1 MCRVV
6 CLIALAACASYRA
19 LPLETPAPG
28 PSPLTLRYEQKRMS
42 LFASTRE
49 DAQIEAV
56 FASDTTI
63 AALVSRPRDGVFVST
78 DGGSDWT
85 FAPID
90 DRFSDMM
97 FDGPLIVGRAA
108 AHLHCSKDGGKTW
121 RSWGGSPIE
130 AAAVAGGAIY
140 ASAGGHLYVSQDCA
154 QSWKTLTPQ
163 IPGTWRARSI
173 AVDRQSIYMSVR
185 ATRETAPLT
194 TLLDGSSDAAQT
206 ALSFVDGRDSRR
218 PAGGD
223 VWVTHDGGALWQ
235 RTSLVLDAWLA
246 SLDGQIWAVAADPMV
261 EGAALV
267 RRSPLLA
274 AALDGQILG
283 ARVDANALRASF
295 AFPGRDNLLRAI
307 AAPVFRSVD
316 EGMTW
321 VRMDEAPIGLR
332 IALERQRAAQP
343 AIERTPETPRR
354 PDRGGGRA
362 GGGGPPGGEGGRGG
376 CRGGRRGAPSG
387 QPPQQVQQPQ
397 QVQRGPRTVSSE
409 TFFTLLDPLRLLAR
423 FNSGRALTGVA
434 GDKVLYAYAPTEQF
448 WTSLVDAM
456 VAESDAEGEIALSPG
471 THGLENA
478 PDGAFELM
486 FSTDGG
492 ASWNELPP
500 PAFDVLIRQRS
511 ILPYPVGIAAAAQ
524 QEIVLFGGI
533 DRTGQSWRDAWR
545 WAQ

>member
-1 MCRVV
+1 MWRMVS
-6 CLIALAACASYRA
+6 LIALAACASYRA
-19 LPLETPAPG
+19 LPLETAAPG
-28 PSPLTLRYEQKRMS
+28 PSPLTLRYEQKRMN

-90 DRFSDMM
+90 DRLSDMM

-140 ASAGGHLYVSQDCA
+140 AAAGGHLYVSQDCA

-173 AVDRQSIYMSVR
+173 AVDRQSIYISVR

-206 ALSFVDGRDSRR
+206 ALSFVDGRGSRR

-235 RTSLVLDAWLA
+235 RTSLALDAWVFA
-246 SLDGQIWAVAADPMV
+246 QGGEIWAVAADPMI

-267 RRSPLLA
+267 RRAPLLA
-274 AALDGQILG
+274 AALDGQLQG

-295 AFPGRDNLLRAI
+295 TFPGRDRLLRVI
-307 AAPVFRSVD
+307 AAPAFRSLD
-316 EGMTW
+316 EGVTW
-321 VRMDEAPIGLR
+321 ARMDSTPITLWT
-332 IALERQRAAQP
+332 ALERQRAAQP
-343 AIERTPETPRR
+343 AMERASEMPRR
-354 PDRGGGRA
+354 SDRGGGRA
-362 GGGGPPGGEGGRGG
+362 GGAPGGEGGRGG
-376 CRGGRRGAPSG
+376 RRGGRRAAPSG
-387 QPPQQVQQPQ
+387 QPPQQVQ
-397 QVQRGPRTVSSE
+397 RGPRTVPPE

-423 FNSGRALTGVA
+423 FNSGRALTGIA
-434 GDKVLYAYAPTEQF
+434 GDKVLHAYAPTEQF
-448 WTSLVDAM
+448 WNSLVDAM

-471 THGLENA
+471 RRGLDSA
-478 PDGAFELM
+478 PDVAFELL

-492 ASWNELPP
+492 AGWSELTPP
-500 PAFDVLIRQRS
+500 RFDASLREKG
-511 ILPYPVGIAAAAQ
+511 ILPYPVGIAAASQ
-524 QEIVLFGGI
+524 QDLVLFAGI
-533 DRTGQSWRDAWR
+533 DRSGQGWRDTWR

>member
-1 MCRVV
+1 MV
-6 CLIALAACASYRA
+6 CLGVLASCASYRA
-19 LPLETPAPG
+19 LPLDTPPPG
-28 PSPLTLRYEQKRMS
+28 PSPLALRYEQKRLH

-56 FASDTTI
+56 FASDATI
-63 AALVSRPRDGVFVST
+63 AAVVSRPREGVFVST

-85 FAPID
+85 FAQID
-90 DRFSDMM
+90 DRFHDVML
-97 FDGPLIVGRAA
+97 DGQLIIGRGAA
-108 AHLHCSKDGGKTW
+108 QLHCTKDGG
-121 RSWGGSPIE
+121 RSWHAWGPISIE

-140 ASAGGHLYVSQDCA
+140 VAAGGHLYVSQDCA
-154 QSWKTLTPQ
+154 QTWKTLTPQ
-163 IPGTWRARSI
+163 IPGAWRARSI

-185 ATRETAPLT
+185 TARETAPLT
-194 TLLDGSSDAAQT
+194 TLLDGSSDGAQA

-223 VWVTHDGGALWQ
+223 VWVSHDGGALWQ
-235 RTSLVLDAWLA
+235 RTSLAVDGWLA
-246 SLDGQIWAVAADPMV
+246 ALDGQIWAVAADPMI

-267 RRSPLLA
+267 RRLPLLA
-274 AALDGQILG
+274 AALDGQLRG

-295 AFPGRDNLLRAI
+295 AFPGRDKLLRAI
-307 AAPVFRSVD
+307 ATPVFRSVD
-316 EGMTW
+316 EGVTW
-321 VRMDEAPIGLR
+321 VRMDEAPIALR
-332 IALERQRAAQP
+332 TALERQRAAQP
-343 AIERTPETPRR
+343 AIERAPETPRR

-362 GGGGPPGGEGGRGG
+362 SAGGPPGGEGGRGG
-376 CRGGRRGAPSG
+376 RRGGRRGAASG
-387 QPPQQVQQPQ
+387 QPPQQVQ
-397 QVQRGPRTVSSE
+397 RGPRAVSSE

-434 GDKVLYAYAPTEQF
+434 GNKVLYAYAPAEQF

-456 VAESDAEGEIALSPG
+456 VTESDAEGEIALSSS
-471 THGLENA
+471 TRGLENA
-478 PDGAFELM
+478 PDGAFELL

-492 ASWNELPP
+492 ATWNELPP

-533 DRTGQSWRDAWR
+533 DRSGQSWRDAWR

>member
-1 MCRVV
+1 MWRMV
-6 CLIALAACASYRA
+6 CLGVLAACASYRA
-19 LPLETPAPG
+19 LPLDAPPPG
-28 PSPLTLRYEQKRMS
+28 PSPLALRYEQKRLH

-56 FASDTTI
+56 FASDATI
-63 AALVSRPRDGVFVST
+63 AAVVSRPRDGVFVST

-85 FAPID
+85 FAQIE
-90 DRFSDMM
+90 DRFRDVML
-97 FDGPLIVGRAA
+97 DGQLIVGRGAA
-108 AHLHCSKDGGKTW
+108 QLHCSKDGG
-121 RSWGGSPIE
+121 RSWRAWGPILID
-130 AAAVAGGAIY
+130 AATVAGGAIY
-140 ASAGGHLYVSQDCA
+140 AAAGGHLYVSQDCA
-154 QSWKTLTPQ
+154 QTWRTLTPQ
-163 IPGTWRARSI
+163 IPGAWRARSI
-173 AVDRQSIYMSVR
+173 AADRQSIYVSVR

-194 TLLDGSSDAAQT
+194 TLLDGSSDGAQA

-274 AALDGQILG
+274 AALDGQLLG
-283 ARVDANALRASF
+283 ARVDANALRASL
-295 AFPGRDNLLRAI
+295 AFPGRDKLLRAI
-307 AAPVFRSVD
+307 AAPVFRSLD
-316 EGMTW
+316 EGVTW
-321 VRMDEAPIGLR
+321 ARMDEAPIALR
-332 IALERQRAAQP
+332 TALERQRAAQP
-343 AIERTPETPRR
+343 AIERPPETPRR

-362 GGGGPPGGEGGRGG
+362 GASGPSGGEGGRGG
-376 CRGGRRGAPSG
+376 RRGGRRGAPSG
-387 QPPQQVQQPQ
+387 QPPQQTQPPQ
-397 QVQRGPRTVSSE
+397 QLQRGPRTVPSE
-409 TFFTLLDPLRLLAR
+409 TFFTLLDPVRLLAR

-434 GDKVLYAYAPTEQF
+434 GDKVLFAYAPTKQF
-448 WTSLVDAM
+448 WSTLVDAM

-471 THGLENA
+471 TRGLENA
-478 PDGAFELM
+478 PDGAFELL
-486 FSTDGG
+486 FSTDSG

-524 QEIVLFGGI
+524 QEIVLFAGI
-533 DRTGQSWRDAWR
+533 DRGGQSWRDAWR

>member
-1 MCRVV
+1 MWRMVS
-6 CLIALAACASYRA
+6 LIALAACASYRA
-19 LPLETPAPG
+19 LPLETAAPG
-28 PSPLTLRYEQKRMS
+28 PSPLTLRYEQKRMN

-140 ASAGGHLYVSQDCA
+140 AAAGGHLYVSQDCA

-173 AVDRQSIYMSVR
+173 AVDRQSIYISVR

-206 ALSFVDGRDSRR
+206 ALSFVDGRGSRR

-235 RTSLVLDAWLA
+235 RTSLALDAWVFAQGAEVENPIEEKHRGKRKESSGSTDTPLA
-246 SLDGQIWAVAADPMV
+246 GPPAGVSAPTSGVLAFNSVGAICKLSRVSRKIAVQSRGRMALRLVWSGRGQCRGRLSLTADSIAP
-261 EGAALV
+261 
-267 RRSPLLA
+267 
-274 AALDGQILG
+274 
-283 ARVDANALRASF
+283 ARV
-295 AFPGRDNLLRAI
+295 
-307 AAPVFRSVD
+307 
-316 EGMTW
+316 
-321 VRMDEAPIGLR
+321 
-332 IALERQRAAQP
+332 AQP
-343 AIERTPETPRR
+343 RHPR
-354 PDRGGGRA
+354 
-362 GGGGPPGGEGGRGG
+362 
-376 CRGGRRGAPSG
+376 
-387 QPPQQVQQPQ
+387 
-397 QVQRGPRTVSSE
+397 
-409 TFFTLLDPLRLLAR
+409 
-423 FNSGRALTGVA
+423 
-434 GDKVLYAYAPTEQF
+434 
-448 WTSLVDAM
+448 
-456 VAESDAEGEIALSPG
+456 
-471 THGLENA
+471 
-478 PDGAFELM
+478 
-486 FSTDGG
+486 
-492 ASWNELPP
+492 
-500 PAFDVLIRQRS
+500 
-511 ILPYPVGIAAAAQ
+511 
-524 QEIVLFGGI
+524 
-533 DRTGQSWRDAWR
+533 
-545 WAQ
+545 